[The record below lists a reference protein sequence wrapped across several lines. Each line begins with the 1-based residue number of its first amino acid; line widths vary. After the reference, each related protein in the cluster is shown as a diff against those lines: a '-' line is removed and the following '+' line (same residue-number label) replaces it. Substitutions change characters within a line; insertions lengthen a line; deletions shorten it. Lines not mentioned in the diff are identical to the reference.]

1 MVLTI
6 LDYSIETCDVACSC
20 DGIRFSVSEF
30 DTTSYPSVCG
40 HSSDPVVIV
49 APSHDVIV
57 TFYTD
62 SSITLGGFQATFFSR
77 SLYGELILRANITL
91 VTIYIS
97 SVIMYD

>member
-6 LDYSIETCDVACSC
+6 LDYSIEMCDVSCSC

-62 SSITLGGFQATFFSR
+62 SSVTLGGFQATFFSR
-77 SLYGELILRANITL
+77 SLYGELILRANITF